1 MNIIKVILEG
11 DGCWE
16 DLADKIKS
24 DKVIWLREGTIS
36 IAALSKGMKSGKPS
50 VSIRIDLPDGRT
62 LVAETSMRLF
72 LSAAGAFEQ
81 KYLKE
86 LEGVSEKT

>member
-72 LSAAGAFEQ
+72 LKAAEVFKQ
-81 KYLKE
+81 KYRKE
-86 LEGVSEKT
+86 LEEK